1 MKIRMNKD
9 GSIDRY
15 KATFYEDEVLTIAHC
30 LNFVM
35 GLAEEAQRKG
45 SEPFLTES
53 ELDRVIDVTNKCNS
67 LIAELPKEEDGQSR

>member
-1 MKIRMNKD
+1 MKIRINKD

-35 GLAEEAQRKG
+35 DLAEEERKAG
-45 SEPFLTES
+45 KKPFLTES
-53 ELDRVIDVTNKCNS
+53 EQDRVADIANKCNG
-67 LIAELPKEEDGQSR
+67 LIAELPKGEE